1 MKPDMEI
8 GTPALSDP
16 RETISPPD
24 SEPATPQTSS
34 TILTI
39 PSSIPGES
47 IVTTNAKFAEPIP
60 RTAVI
65 EAAEVPLPPSPPREK
80 QSLPF
85 RRPRVSNPL
94 SRVVSDTARTPSGP
108 GSGRRVSSA
117 LQYAM
122 HPQLS
127 PGTEAK
133 GSKRV
138 VSDASSSI
146 DMDLAYYEQMKD
158 EISSDSGS
166 EEEIEGGAERPAWDS
181 ALGFGGQGP
190 DFQGGE
196 GEGNASL
203 TGQEEDEAW
212 MGYVRQQLNT
222 LFPDCFE
229 ADAMS
234 QRITGLANEQE
245 LEDEDGDVS
254 VSTVATTELPT
265 PVPRFGLSGVPN
277 VRTEIGGLKDEIARL
292 RSVVSDLAKDMRGPR
307 PDVVTSGRGASVG
320 TAGLEGTTQDQL
332 PSEFVEVG
340 RRLPLPKKLADLC
353 LDWSSV
359 HGDHSDPPI
368 ASRRTD

>member
-1 MKPDMEI
+1 MMKPDMEI

-16 RETISPPD
+16 RETILPPD

-39 PSSIPGES
+39 PSPIPGER
-47 IVTTNAKFAEPIP
+47 ITPNAKLAEPIP

-65 EAAEVPLPPSPPREK
+65 EASDVPLPPSPPQAK
-80 QSLPF
+80 QALPF
-85 RRPRVSNPL
+85 RRPSVSNPL
-94 SRVVSDTARTPSGP
+94 SRVVSDTVRSPSGT

-127 PGTEAK
+127 PGPEAK
-133 GSKRV
+133 GSNRV
-138 VSDASSSI
+138 VSDATSTSI

-166 EEEIEGGAERPAWDS
+166 EEEPEGGADRPAWDS
-181 ALGFGGQGP
+181 ALGFGGQRP

-196 GEGNASL
+196 GEGSASL

-222 LFPDCFE
+222 LFPDYFE

-234 QRITGLANEQE
+234 QRITGLSGA
-245 LEDEDGDVS
+245 DEEGADGDRDVS
-254 VSTVATTELPT
+254 VSTVATTELPM
-265 PVPRFGLSGVPN
+265 PVARFGLSGVPN

-292 RSVVSDLAKDMRGPR
+292 RSVVSDLAEDMRGPR

-332 PSEFVEVG
+332 PREFVEVG
-340 RRLPLPKKLADLC
+340 RGQRF
-353 LDWSSV
+353 V
-359 HGDHSDPPI
+359 
-368 ASRRTD
+368 R